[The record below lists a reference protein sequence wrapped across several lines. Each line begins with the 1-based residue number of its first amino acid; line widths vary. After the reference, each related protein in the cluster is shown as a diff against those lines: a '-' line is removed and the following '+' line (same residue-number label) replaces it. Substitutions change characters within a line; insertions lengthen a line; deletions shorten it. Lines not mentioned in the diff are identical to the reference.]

1 MRLHSLSGVG
11 RRRPGALPPSHL
23 CAAAAG
29 LRYVSDEGAGL
40 RRVRSGRG
48 FRYLDAVGRTVR
60 DPAVRAR
67 IRALAIPPAWTDV
80 WICPHPDGHVQATGR
95 DARGRKQYRYHPA
108 WGAMRNQTKFERM
121 VEFGLALPRIRARV
135 DADLA
140 RGGLPREK
148 VLAVVVRLLERS
160 LIRVGCDEYAR
171 ANDAY
176 GLATLCARH
185 VRVTGPRL
193 LFAFRGKGGKAHRV
207 VVDDRRAARIVKH
220 CMELPGREVFQ
231 YIDPAGKAQRIDSGD
246 VNDYLRAISAGEFTA
261 KDFRT
266 WGATLL
272 AAVELAGAP
281 PRALGERRRCVLE
294 TLQAVSNRL
303 GNTAAVCRK
312 YYVNPLVLDAFQE
325 GELRRRLG
333 LARRGGPPATLE
345 RAEQALLAF
354 LRSAAPQRA
363 AA

>member
-1 MRLHSLSGVG
+1 
-11 RRRPGALPPSHL
+11 
-23 CAAAAG
+23 
-29 LRYVSDEGAGL
+29 
-40 RRVRSGRG
+40 VRSGRG
-48 FRYLDAVGRTVR
+48 FRYVDALGRTVR

-95 DARGRKQYRYHPA
+95 DARGRKQYRYHRA
-108 WGAMRNQTKFERM
+108 WGAIRNQTKFERM
-121 VEFGLALPRIRARV
+121 IEFGLALPRIRARV

-148 VLAVVVRLLERS
+148 VLALVVRLLERS

-171 ANDAY
+171 VNDAY
-176 GLATLCARH
+176 GLATLRARH
-185 VRVTGPRL
+185 VLVKGPRL
-193 LFAFRGKGGKAHRV
+193 HFAFRGKGGRSHRV
-207 VVDDRRAARIVKH
+207 VVDDRRAARIVKR

-231 YIDPAGKAQRIDSGD
+231 YVDSAGRAQRIDSGD
-246 VNDYLRAISAGEFTA
+246 VNDYLREISAGEFTA

-272 AAVELAGAP
+272 AAVDLVGAPAGAP
-281 PRALGERRRCVLE
+281 PERRRRVR
-294 TLQAVSNRL
+294 QALRAVCDRL

-333 LARRGGPPATLE
+333 LARSGGGRPLTLE